1 MRRRE
6 AIGKQGLYRPAS
18 QNYRM
23 LQYACKTA
31 GFDCDAVFST
41 KTEEEMTE
49 LIGKHATEVHGLEPS
64 DLSPEL
70 MRKVKASI
78 QRI

>member
-1 MRRRE
+1 
-6 AIGKQGLYRPAS
+6 
-18 QNYRM
+18 M
-23 LQYACKTA
+23 LTYACKNA
-31 GFDCDAVFST
+31 GFACDAVFST

-49 LIGKHATEVHGLEPS
+49 LINQHAIGVHGLEPS

-78 QRI
+78 QRT

>member
-1 MRRRE
+1 
-6 AIGKQGLYRPAS
+6 
-18 QNYRM
+18 M

-31 GFDCDAVFST
+31 GFDCDAVFIAN
-41 KTEEEMTE
+41 TEEDLTKQ
-49 LIGKHATEVHGLEPS
+49 INQHAIESHGLEPS

-78 QRI
+78 QRA